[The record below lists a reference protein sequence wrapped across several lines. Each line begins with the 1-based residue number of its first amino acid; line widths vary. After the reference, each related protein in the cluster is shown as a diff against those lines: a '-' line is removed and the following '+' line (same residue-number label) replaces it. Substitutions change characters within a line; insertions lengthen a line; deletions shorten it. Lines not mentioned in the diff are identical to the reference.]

1 MATSSGSNDEDTTT
15 AVVEGWGSGIAGVAP
30 GGVGLAGVPEKGAP
44 AAVGADAEA
53 PTAAAEQVCFRL
65 IE

>member
-1 MATSSGSNDEDTTT
+1 MATSSGSNDNDEDTTT

-30 GGVGLAGVPEKGAP
+30 GGVRLAGVPEKGAP

-53 PTAAAEQVCFRL
+53 PPAAAE
-65 IE
+65 

>member
-15 AVVEGWGSGIAGVAP
+15 AVEGERGSGIAGVAP

-44 AAVGADAEA
+44 AAAGADAEA
-53 PTAAAEQVCFRL
+53 PPAAAE
-65 IE
+65 

>member
-1 MATSSGSNDEDTTT
+1 MATSSGSNDKDEDTTT

-44 AAVGADAEA
+44 AAAGTDAEA
-53 PTAAAEQVCFRL
+53 PPAAAE
-65 IE
+65 